1 MIYIPHN
8 IPKKDKGYGLAEGA
22 ELKKVVE
29 MFDPFG
35 RLVTDPSQASR
46 TITSYYNVEGKLVKR
61 VLGKAIIMGPDVENE
76 QDGT

>member
-8 IPKKDKGYGLAEGA
+8 IRNKDKGYGLAEGA

-35 RLVTDPSQASR
+35 RPVTDPSRASR
-46 TITSYYNVEGKLVKR
+46 TITSYYDGDGKLVKR
-61 VLGKAIIMGPDVENE
+61 ELGKAMIMRPDVDNE
-76 QDGT
+76 QDGV